1 MKIKEINKKVV
12 FIAAALIAGASMAAP
27 AHADSE
33 AGFMIMGGG
42 SESGGFL
49 PVGSAGTGSE
59 SGGATASG
67 ASSDSGGVFQSGAES
82 DSGGIAEV
90 GSSTQSGGTDAASE
104 SGGLNPNG
112 RNLQYGIKYYN
123 W

>member
-1 MKIKEINKKVV
+1 MVHKINRQIVC
-12 FIAAALIAGASMAAP
+12 IAAALISGASMASP
-27 AHADSE
+27 AFADSE

-49 PVGSAGTGSE
+49 PIGSAGTGSE

-90 GSSTQSGGTDAASE
+90 GSSTQSGGTDASSE
-104 SGGLNPNG
+104 SGGLDPAAH
-112 RNLQYGIKYYN
+112 NLQYGIKYYN

>member
-1 MKIKEINKKVV
+1 MVHKINRQIV
-12 FIAAALIAGASMAAP
+12 FIAAALISGASMASP
-27 AHADSE
+27 AFADSE

-49 PVGSAGTGSE
+49 PIGSAGTGSE

-67 ASSDSGGVFQSGAES
+67 ASSDSGG
-82 DSGGIAEV
+82 IAEV
-90 GSSTQSGGTDAASE
+90 GSSTQSGGTDASSE
-104 SGGLNPNG
+104 SGGLDPAAH
-112 RNLQYGIKYYN
+112 NLQYGIKYYN